1 MTADGGVTFYF
12 VEMPRKKCVEGF
24 ILNLDD
30 FIGSDMTI
38 DTLLASLEMPE
49 EIPRKKKERK
59 RADITK
65 TDEEILAGIRRTYT
79 CYTCGRH
86 GYTSYVKR
94 WRDHTLCH
102 ACHQRE
108 RNNLSA
114 ELEKYIKEVYS
125 RGCAFCDT
133 KEGRFHLD
141 HINMF
146 SKMESVGV
154 MIEAGYSEEAIKE
167 EIAKCQLLCVD
178 CHMLVTA
185 FEVKRGFI
193 KEKKRLNRKVSTG
206 EDVTELR
213 KKLYDEYDAVMT
225 KMYPLIRA
233 KVRVGGLGDASGR
246 GIEGSEIRHETEI
259 DR

>member
-1 MTADGGVTFYF
+1 MTMMHCLFYF
-12 VEMPRKKCVEGF
+12 VEMPRKKRVVEGS

-30 FIGSDMTI
+30 IMSSDLTI
-38 DTLLASLEMPE
+38 DTLLANMEMPE
-49 EIPRKKKERK
+49 EIPRMKKERK
-59 RADITK
+59 RAAIAK
-65 TDEEILAGIRRTYT
+65 TDEEILAEIRGTYI
-79 CYTCGRH
+79 CYMCGRH
-86 GYTSYVKR
+86 GYSSYVKR
-94 WRDHTLCH
+94 WRGHTLCH

-108 RNNLSA
+108 RNKISA
-114 ELEKYIKEVYS
+114 ELEEYIKEVYS

-154 MIEAGYSEEAIKE
+154 MIESGYSEETIKE

-178 CHMLVTA
+178 CHMFVTM

-193 KEKKRLNRKVSTG
+193 QEKKRLTRKVSAG

-213 KKLYDEYDAVMT
+213 KKLHDEYDAVMT
-225 KMYPLIRA
+225 KVYPLIRE
-233 KVRVGGLGDASGR
+233 KVREGWRVGRLCEASGR
-246 GIEGSEIRHETEI
+246 GIEGS
-259 DR
+259 